1 MTYLTRIIYSANSNG
16 IWGENE
22 IDYILFLRSN
32 LNLNPN
38 WNEVKAVKYINRNE
52 LELFVNKA
60 KEDGSGVTPWFDLIA
75 GSLLPK
81 WWDKLND
88 LDEFKNHTEIVR
100 FIWLTCPKIKTE
112 NQCHYEKWKIIIKS
126 HFLRNVAQMN

>member
-1 MTYLTRIIYSANSNG
+1 MSIYHYFSDNLLFVASFQVTPEECPIDSMTYLTRIIYSANSNG

-32 LNLNPN
+32 LTLNPN
-38 WNEVKAVKYINRNE
+38 WNEVKSVKYINRDE
-52 LELFVNKA
+52 LELFVRKA

-75 GSLLPK
+75 SSLLPK

-88 LDEFKNHTEIVR
+88 LEEFKNHTEIVR
-100 FIWLTCPKIKTE
+100 FI
-112 NQCHYEKWKIIIKS
+112 
-126 HFLRNVAQMN
+126 